1 MRPADVLSGL
11 LTALF
16 AAAAVRGLWHGVLS
30 PDRGGHDRVGHLL
43 HTAMALAMAVMP
55 WSPGAGVPGPPQAA
69 FFAAAALWF
78 PASALVRR
86 HGRRPAAVLRSLP
99 YAADMAAMAL
109 MAHRMTGHSH
119 GAPPAAAAALAVC
132 LLLCALRSLTRCMPS
147 LRATAGRRTAG
158 DPYTCFWDGSMA
170 LGTAVMLLMHP

>member
-30 PDRGGHDRVGHLL
+30 PEQRGHDRVGHLL

-55 WSPGAGVPGPPQAA
+55 WSLGIEVPGPPQAA
-69 FFAAAALWF
+69 FFATAALWF
-78 PASALVRR
+78 PASALVRT

-99 YAADMAAMAL
+99 YAAGMAAMAL

-119 GAPPAAAAALAVC
+119 GAAPVAAALAVF

-147 LRATAGRRTAG
+147 LRAAAGRRTAG
-158 DPYTCFWDGSMA
+158 EPYACFWDGSMA